1 MSLENRTP
9 EQIVEEEALYIE
21 IKRLEQNE
29 RQFKKDRDEL
39 LRTIAGIDSGLPD
52 IIEDE
57 GIPNLSIDVK
67 KKKKGASAM
76 DIDSPSTPAPPP
88 PVPVVKRPQTAKS
101 AAYGINSRS
110 ILHPYIDSLVYR
122 YRQLYHPHR
131 PTHHRSCY
139 QSCTSTSLPPIFQAS
154 CAKSCYCP

>member
-1 MSLENRTP
+1 LTKVGLPFRFHPTLWNLIPSAERELTRKKYLVSLENRTP

-29 RQFKKDRDEL
+29 RQFRKDRDEL

-57 GIPNLSIDVK
+57 GIMNLAIDVK

-76 DIDSPSTPAPPP
+76 DVDSPSTPAPPP
-88 PVPVVKRPQTAKS
+88 PAPVVKRPQTAKS
-101 AAYGINSRS
+101 AAYGMFMFRVFES
-110 ILHPYIDSLVYR
+110 YMG
-122 YRQLYHPHR
+122 
-131 PTHHRSCY
+131 
-139 QSCTSTSLPPIFQAS
+139 
-154 CAKSCYCP
+154 